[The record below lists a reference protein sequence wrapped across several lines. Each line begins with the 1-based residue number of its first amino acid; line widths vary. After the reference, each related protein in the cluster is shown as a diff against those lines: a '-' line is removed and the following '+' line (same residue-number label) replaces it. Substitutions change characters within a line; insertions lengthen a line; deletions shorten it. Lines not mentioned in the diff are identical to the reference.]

1 MSDNIIIIGILVV
14 ILFVAGRSC
23 VKRLKGETSC
33 CGGGPSEKVKRKKLK
48 NVIATKTFIVK
59 VMMCDSCKN
68 RVERCINNI
77 DGAAA
82 RVNLGKKEA
91 VISLAREISD
101 EELKAAIEGVG
112 YEIVEIR

>member
-1 MSDNIIIIGILVV
+1 MADNIIIIGILVV
-14 ILFVAGRSC
+14 ILFFAGRSC

-48 NVIATKTFIVK
+48 NVIATKTFVIEG
-59 VMMCDSCKN
+59 MMCDSCKN

-82 RVNLGKKEA
+82 RMNLGKKEA
-91 VISLAREISD
+91 VISLEREMDD
-101 EELKAAIEGVG
+101 EELKSAIEGVG
-112 YEIVEIR
+112 YEVVEIR

>member
-14 ILFVAGRSC
+14 ILFFAGRSC

-33 CGGGPSEKVKRKKLK
+33 CGGSSEKVKRKKLK
-48 NVIATKTFIVK
+48 NVIATKTVIVEG
-59 VMMCDSCKN
+59 MMCDSCKN
-68 RVERCINNI
+68 RVVRCINDI

-91 VISLAREISD
+91 VISLAKEISD

-112 YEIVEIR
+112 YEVVEIR